1 MPATDGDS
9 ITDGQAIYVYHTDPL
24 NPYLTGDKYSSGQKI
39 NGVLLPNGQTVKLN
53 PLAFRTNGNGI
64 GDWNEVNGIY
74 YINGT
79 QFQMEYWNGIAMVT
93 NWCNPAVTSSGKP
106 SPK

>member
-9 ITDGQAIYVYHTDPL
+9 LTDGQAIYVYHTDPL

-53 PLAFRTNGNGI
+53 PLAFKYE
-64 GDWNEVNGIY
+64 WK
-74 YINGT
+74 
-79 QFQMEYWNGIAMVT
+79 WNGD
-93 NWCNPAVTSSGKP
+93 
-106 SPK
+106 